1 MKNLDRT
8 TRSTFPTSTRT
19 NITHAAS
26 VGAELPQSELA
37 ELAAWAAAHPEEA
50 KAVASAKRHYGIR

>member
-1 MKNLDRT
+1 MRT
-8 TRSTFPTSTRT
+8 TERKVHSTFPSTRSS
-19 NITHAAS
+19 NIVRAAS

-50 KAVASAKRHYGIR
+50 RAVASAKRYYGIR